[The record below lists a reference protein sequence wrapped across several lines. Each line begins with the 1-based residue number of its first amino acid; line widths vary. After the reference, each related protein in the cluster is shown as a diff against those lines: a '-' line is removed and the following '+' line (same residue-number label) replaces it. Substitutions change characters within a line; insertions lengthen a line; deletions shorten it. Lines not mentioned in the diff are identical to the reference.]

1 MPKKIVSYEFS
12 RPVYPTPA
20 ALITS
25 ADSEGKPNIITLGE
39 TFNLSIRKPVILGI
53 ALMPVRYSYKLI
65 KESGE
70 FVVNL
75 PTSKMIDQVI
85 QCGSASGR
93 DVNKFEEFG
102 LTPLP
107 AHKVKAPLIAEC
119 PVNIECVLIEVEQIG
134 DHDLFKGLAVA
145 EHLDEAVLDD
155 EGKLDPAR
163 LDFFSMVRGQFFAQ
177 GERVH
182 PTVQRRR

>member
-1 MPKKIVSYEFS
+1 MPSKVVRLDVV

-53 ALMPVRYSYKLI
+53 ALMPARYSYQLI

-70 FVVNL
+70 FVINL
-75 PTSKMIDQVI
+75 PTSKMLDQVI

-107 AHKVKAPLIAEC
+107 ATVVKPPLIAEC
-119 PVNIECVLIEVEQIG
+119 PVSIECQLIEIEQIG

-145 EHLDEAVLDD
+145 EHIDEDLLDEN
-155 EGKLDPAR
+155 GKLDPER
-163 LDFFSMVRGQFFAQ
+163 LDFFSMVRGAFFAK
-177 GERVH
+177 GERIK
-182 PTVQRRR
+182 PTVKR